1 MTERLPNDAYWV
13 ERGRI
18 MAGPY
23 PGAQYEVEV
32 PRKVGDLLDAGVRT
46 FIDLTEDG
54 ELSPYADTALE
65 VAAARGIEI
74 AHHRFPVRDVS
85 IPTEE
90 VMRHA
95 LATTRAAAAAGAIPY
110 VHCWGGVGR
119 TGTLV
124 GCMLIEDGVPADE
137 VIGHIRELRAGTER
151 ARRCSPQTAEQED
164 FVFAWQPAG

>member
-1 MTERLPNDAYWV
+1 
-13 ERGRI
+13 
-18 MAGPY
+18 
-23 PGAQYEVEV
+23 
-32 PRKVGDLLDAGVRT
+32 
-46 FIDLTEDG
+46 
-54 ELSPYADTALE
+54 
-65 VAAARGIEI
+65 
-74 AHHRFPVRDVS
+74 
-85 IPTEE
+85 
-90 VMRHA
+90 MRHA

-137 VIGHIRELRAGTER
+137 VIGHIRELRAGTGR